1 MSKAAK
7 FFSISVLALAVGGC
21 AVTSQPIDR
30 SVSEQRAQQDLATM
44 FKDQEPLSGP
54 LTLHE
59 AMARAVKYN
68 LEARLKVMEE
78 AMAQRQVDLAT
89 FDMLPR
95 MALSAGYAGRNNVSA
110 SSSQSIETGTQSLE
124 PSTSQDRDRGVADL
138 TMVWN
143 VLDFGVSYVS
153 AKQQGDQRLIVQ
165 ERRRK
170 VVHTII
176 QDVRSAYWRAVAA
189 DRLLTQIDS
198 LMARVAQARDNS
210 QRLSEQRI
218 GDPIQ
223 ALSYQR
229 ALIEATRQLEEQRRA
244 LSLAKTELA
253 TLINLPLGTQVEL
266 APDAGY
272 QMPELKVALD
282 TLEQEALASR
292 PELREQDYQ
301 ARISAAETRKAMLR
315 LLPGLEFSA
324 GGHYDSNSFLV
335 NQSWADYGVK
345 VTWNLFNVL
354 SAPAAID
361 VAKAGQEVADARR
374 QAMSMAIL
382 AQLHV
387 ANANFREAQRQFQTS
402 QQLAGLDGQI
412 VEQLRN
418 RYQAQG
424 IGELELI
431 QGELNTLQADLRRDL
446 AYAELRNSYG
456 QLFASVG
463 LDPLPERR
471 VRQCCGHRRG
481 SLQSRSAVAGRSALV
496 CQHSPS
502 RLAIQRSITS
512 SPSRWEVE
520 RPSSGIMMLG
530 SVLCRRKLSTDFSGA
545 PG

>member
-170 VVHTII
+170 VMHTII

-361 VAKAGQEVADARR
+361 VAKAGQEVVDARR

-463 LDPLPERR
+463 LDPLPES
-471 VRQCCGHRRG
+471 VA
-481 SLQSRSAVAGRSALV
+481 SDSVADIAAALSSREAQWQAGQL
-496 CQHSPS
+496 
-502 RLAIQRSITS
+502 
-512 SPSRWEVE
+512 
-520 RPSSGIMMLG
+520 
-530 SVLCRRKLSTDFSGA
+530 
-545 PG
+545 

>member
-1 MSKAAK
+1 M
-7 FFSISVLALAVGGC
+7 LALAISGC
-21 AVTSQPIDR
+21 AVTSQPIER
-30 SVSEQRAQQDLATM
+30 SVSEQRAQSDLQAM
-44 FKDQEPLSGP
+44 FADQEPLNGP

-153 AKQQGDQRLIVQ
+153 AKQQGDQRLIVE

-189 DRLLTQIDS
+189 DRLLSQIDS
-198 LMARVAQARDNS
+198 LMTRVAEARDNS

-266 APDAGY
+266 APETGY
-272 QMPELKVALD
+272 QVPELKVELG

-387 ANANFREAQRQFQTS
+387 ANANFREAQRQFRTS

-418 RYQAQG
+418 RYKAQG

-463 LDPLPERR
+463 LDPLPETIAADS
-471 VRQCCGHRRG
+471 VEAIAAA
-481 SLQSRSAVAGRSALV
+481 LASREAQWQAGQL
-496 CQHSPS
+496 
-502 RLAIQRSITS
+502 
-512 SPSRWEVE
+512 
-520 RPSSGIMMLG
+520 
-530 SVLCRRKLSTDFSGA
+530 
-545 PG
+545 

>member
-1 MSKAAK
+1 MSKATK
-7 FFSISVLALAVGGC
+7 FFSISLLALAVTGC

-30 SVSEQRAQQDLATM
+30 SVSEQRAQQDLAIM

-95 MALSAGYAGRNNVSA
+95 MALSAGYAGRSNISA
-110 SSSQSIETGTQSLE
+110 SSSESIRTGTQSLE

-170 VVHTII
+170 VLHTII

-223 ALSYQR
+223 ALGYQR

-266 APDAGY
+266 APEDGY
-272 QMPELKVALD
+272 QVPELKVELG

-374 QAMSMAIL
+374 QAMSMAVL

-418 RYQAQG
+418 RYLAQG

-463 LDPLPERR
+463 LDPLPE
-471 VRQCCGHRRG
+471 
-481 SLQSRSAVAGRSALV
+481 SIASDSVADIATALANREA
-496 CQHSPS
+496 QWQAGQ
-502 RLAIQRSITS
+502 L
-512 SPSRWEVE
+512 
-520 RPSSGIMMLG
+520 
-530 SVLCRRKLSTDFSGA
+530 
-545 PG
+545 

>member
-1 MSKAAK
+1 MKNSKNL
-7 FFSISVLALAVGGC
+7 FVISLLALTISGC
-21 AVTSQPIDR
+21 AVTSQPIER
-30 SVSEQRAQQDLATM
+30 SASEARAQSDLQSM
-44 FKDQEPLSGP
+44 FADQEPLSAP

-68 LEARLKVMEE
+68 LEAHLKVMEE
-78 AMAQRQVDLAT
+78 ALAQRQVDLAS

-95 MALSAGYAGRNNVSA
+95 MAMSAGYAGRNNISA

-176 QDVRSAYWRAVAA
+176 QDVRSAYWRAQAA
-189 DRLLTQIDS
+189 ERLLTQIDQ
-198 LMARVAQARDNS
+198 LMARVAEARDNS
-210 QRLSEQRI
+210 QRLSQQRI
-218 GDPIQ
+218 GDPVQ
-223 ALSYQR
+223 ALGYQR

-253 TLINLPLGTQVEL
+253 TLINLPLGTELTLAASDDYQV
-266 APDAGY
+266 
-272 QMPELKVALD
+272 PELKVEWAR
-282 TLEQEALASR
+282 LEQEALANR

-315 LLPGLEFSA
+315 LLPVLEFSA

-354 SAPAAID
+354 SAPAAIN

-374 QAMSMAIL
+374 QAMSIAVL

-387 ANANFREAQRQFQTS
+387 AHANFREAQRQFITS
-402 QQLAGLDGQI
+402 QQLAELDGEI
-412 VEQLRN
+412 AGQLRN
-418 RYQAQG
+418 RHQAQS

-431 QGELNTLQADLRRDL
+431 QAELNALQADLRRDL

-463 LDPLPERR
+463 LDPLP
-471 VRQCCGHRRG
+471 QT
-481 SLQSRSAVAGRSALV
+481 L
-496 CQHSPS
+496 
-502 RLAIQRSITS
+502 
-512 SPSRWEVE
+512 
-520 RPSSGIMMLG
+520 PSSQ
-530 SVLCRRKLSTDFSGA
+530 LSDIAQAISDSEIRWQSGNIQ
-545 PG
+545 PL

>member
-1 MSKAAK
+1 M
-7 FFSISVLALAVGGC
+7 LALAISGC
-21 AVTSQPIDR
+21 AVTSQPIER
-30 SVSEQRAQQDLATM
+30 SASEQRAQSDLQAM
-44 FKDQEPLSGP
+44 FADQEPLNGP

-189 DRLLTQIDS
+189 DRLLSQIDS
-198 LMARVAQARDNS
+198 LMTRVAEARDNS

-266 APDAGY
+266 APETGY
-272 QMPELKVALD
+272 QVPELKVELG

-387 ANANFREAQRQFQTS
+387 ANANFREAQRQFRTS

-418 RYQAQG
+418 RYKAQG

-463 LDPLPERR
+463 LDPLPETIAADS
-471 VRQCCGHRRG
+471 VEAIAAA
-481 SLQSRSAVAGRSALV
+481 LASREAQWQAGQL
-496 CQHSPS
+496 
-502 RLAIQRSITS
+502 
-512 SPSRWEVE
+512 
-520 RPSSGIMMLG
+520 
-530 SVLCRRKLSTDFSGA
+530 
-545 PG
+545 

>member
-1 MSKAAK
+1 MNKSHKL
-7 FFSISVLALAVGGC
+7 FSASLLALAVSGC
-21 AVTSQPIDR
+21 AVTSQPIDQSESR
-30 SVSEQRAQQDLATM
+30 ARASSDLVSM

-54 LTLHE
+54 LTLHD

-78 AMAQRQVDLAT
+78 ALAQHQVDLAT

-95 MALSAGYAGRNNVSA
+95 MALSAGYAGRDNVSA
-110 SSSQSIETGTQSLE
+110 SSSESVRTKTQSLE
-124 PSTSQDRDRGVADL
+124 PSTSQDRDRRVADL

-143 VLDFGVSYVS
+143 VLDFGVAYVS
-153 AKQQGDQRLIVQ
+153 AKQQGDQRLIVE

-170 VVHTII
+170 VIHTIT

-189 DRLLTQIDS
+189 ERLLGQIDS
-198 LMARVAQARDNS
+198 LMARVDQARSNS
-210 QRLSEQRI
+210 QNLSQNRI

-223 ALSYQR
+223 ALSYER
-229 ALIEATRQLEEQRRA
+229 SLIEATRQLEEQRKA

-253 TLINLPLGTQVEL
+253 TLINLPIGTDLKL
-266 APDAGY
+266 AAPGGY
-272 QMPELKVALD
+272 DVPQLNVDMAQM
-282 TLEQEALASR
+282 EQQALASR

-345 VTWNLFNVL
+345 ITWNLFNVL

-361 VAKAGQEVADARR
+361 VAKAGEQVAAARR
-374 QAMSMAIL
+374 QAMSMAVL
-382 AQLHV
+382 AQLYV
-387 ANANFREAQRQFQTS
+387 ANANFNEAKRQFQTS
-402 QQLAGLDGQI
+402 QQLANLDEQI
-412 VEQLRN
+412 AGQLRN
-418 RYQAQG
+418 RYKAQG
-424 IGELELI
+424 IGELDLI

-463 LDPLPERR
+463 LDPLPK
-471 VRQCCGHRRG
+471 QLP
-481 SLQSRSAVAGRSALV
+481 SNQLSAISK
-496 CQHSPS
+496 
-502 RLAIQRSITS
+502 AIGDSET
-512 SPSRWEVE
+512 RWQQGNIQPE
-520 RPSSGIMMLG
+520 
-530 SVLCRRKLSTDFSGA
+530 
-545 PG
+545 

>member
-7 FFSISVLALAVGGC
+7 YFSISLLALAVTGC

-30 SVSEQRAQQDLATM
+30 SVSEQRARQDLAIM

-95 MALSAGYAGRNNVSA
+95 MALSAGYAGRNNISA

-170 VVHTII
+170 VMHTII

-198 LMARVAQARDNS
+198 LMARVSQARENS

-223 ALSYQR
+223 ALGYQR

-266 APDAGY
+266 APEDGY
-272 QMPELKVALD
+272 QVPELKVDLD

-374 QAMSMAIL
+374 QAMSMAVL

-387 ANANFREAQRQFQTS
+387 ANANFHEAQRQFQTS

-463 LDPLPERR
+463 LDPLPES
-471 VRQCCGHRRG
+471 VA
-481 SLQSRSAVAGRSALV
+481 SDSVADIAAALSSREAQWQAGQL
-496 CQHSPS
+496 
-502 RLAIQRSITS
+502 
-512 SPSRWEVE
+512 
-520 RPSSGIMMLG
+520 
-530 SVLCRRKLSTDFSGA
+530 
-545 PG
+545 

>member
-7 FFSISVLALAVGGC
+7 FFSISLLALAVGGC

-229 ALIEATRQLEEQRRA
+229 ALIEASRQLEEQRRA

-272 QMPELKVALD
+272 QMPELKVELS

-463 LDPLPERR
+463 LDPLPES
-471 VRQCCGHRRG
+471 VA
-481 SLQSRSAVAGRSALV
+481 SDSVADIAAALSSREAQWQAGQL
-496 CQHSPS
+496 
-502 RLAIQRSITS
+502 
-512 SPSRWEVE
+512 
-520 RPSSGIMMLG
+520 
-530 SVLCRRKLSTDFSGA
+530 
-545 PG
+545 

>member
-1 MSKAAK
+1 
-7 FFSISVLALAVGGC
+7 
-21 AVTSQPIDR
+21 
-30 SVSEQRAQQDLATM
+30 
-44 FKDQEPLSGP
+44 
-54 LTLHE
+54 
-59 AMARAVKYN
+59 
-68 LEARLKVMEE
+68 
-78 AMAQRQVDLAT
+78 MAQRQVDLAT

-95 MALSAGYAGRNNVSA
+95 MALSAGYAGRSNISA
-110 SSSQSIETGTQSLE
+110 SSSESIRTGTQSLE

-170 VVHTII
+170 VLHTII

-266 APDAGY
+266 APEAGY
-272 QMPELKVALD
+272 QVPELKVELG

-463 LDPLPERR
+463 LDPLPE
-471 VRQCCGHRRG
+471 
-481 SLQSRSAVAGRSALV
+481 SIASDSVADIATALANREA
-496 CQHSPS
+496 QWQAGQ
-502 RLAIQRSITS
+502 L
-512 SPSRWEVE
+512 
-520 RPSSGIMMLG
+520 
-530 SVLCRRKLSTDFSGA
+530 
-545 PG
+545 

>member
-1 MSKAAK
+1 MKKSQKL
-7 FFSISVLALAVGGC
+7 FGVSLLALAISGC
-21 AVTSQPIDR
+21 AVTSQPIER
-30 SVSEQRAQQDLATM
+30 SASESRAQQDLQSM

-54 LTLHE
+54 LTLHD

-68 LEARLKVMEE
+68 LEGRLKVMEE
-78 AMAQRQVDLAT
+78 ALAQRQVDLAT

-95 MALSAGYAGRNNVSA
+95 MALSAGYAGRDNVSA
-110 SSSQSIETGTQSLE
+110 SSSESVKTGTESLE
-124 PSTSQDRDRGVADL
+124 PSTSQDRNRRVADL

-143 VLDFGVSYVS
+143 VLDFGVSYIS

-170 VVHTII
+170 VIHTII

-189 DRLLTQIDS
+189 ERLLKQIDS
-198 LMARVAQARDNS
+198 LMARVDQARGNS

-218 GDPIQ
+218 GDPVQ

-229 ALIEATRQLEEQRRA
+229 ALIEATRQLEDQRRA

-253 TLINLPLGTQVEL
+253 TLINLPMGSDLTL
-266 APDAGY
+266 AASEDYPV
-272 QMPELKVALD
+272 PELKVDLAL
-282 TLEQEALASR
+282 LEQEALANR

-315 LLPGLEFSA
+315 LLPGLEFAA

-361 VAKAGQEVADARR
+361 VAKAGEAVAQARR
-374 QAMSMAIL
+374 QAMSMAVL
-382 AQLHV
+382 AQLYV
-387 ANANFREAQRQFQTS
+387 ANANFNEAQRQFHTS
-402 QQLAGLDGQI
+402 QELAGLDSQI
-412 VEQLRN
+412 AEQLRN

-431 QGELNTLQADLRRDL
+431 QGELNALQADLRRDL

-463 LDPLPERR
+463 LDPLPE
-471 VRQCCGHRRG
+471 QLP
-481 SLQSRSAVAGRSALV
+481 STQLSAISEAL
-496 CQHSPS
+496 
-502 RLAIQRSITS
+502 AS
-512 SPSRWEVE
+512 SEQRWEQ
-520 RPSSGIMMLG
+520 GQLH
-530 SVLCRRKLSTDFSGA
+530 
-545 PG
+545 